1 MSQKA
6 IFICVKSSGSDLFF
20 YSLYTQP
27 FKLCKRSTVTDYHFY
42 PSLLVLFDRKSLLR
56 HVMSLHKREDCPFV
70 CPIEFCQKKFSI
82 HAILIRHMA
91 KVHKN
96 QNKASIQCNLCTK
109 VFHHDLL
116 LQDHVKKKHQ
126 IIPPPLM
133 PINDNKEENVF
144 LTSEKIDNKEEKVF
158 LTSEKIDNKEG
169 KVFHTSDKVELTEE
183 KRKIICDQCSRP
195 FSDTDLLNR

>member
-1 MSQKA
+1 
-6 IFICVKSSGSDLFF
+6 
-20 YSLYTQP
+20 
-27 FKLCKRSTVTDYHFY
+27 
-42 PSLLVLFDRKSLLR
+42 
-56 HVMSLHKREDCPFV
+56 
-70 CPIEFCQKKFSI
+70 
-82 HAILIRHMA
+82 
-91 KVHKN
+91 
-96 QNKASIQCNLCTK
+96 
-109 VFHHDLL
+109 
-116 LQDHVKKKHQ
+116 
-126 IIPPPLM
+126 M

>member
-1 MSQKA
+1 
-6 IFICVKSSGSDLFF
+6 
-20 YSLYTQP
+20 
-27 FKLCKRSTVTDYHFY
+27 
-42 PSLLVLFDRKSLLR
+42 
-56 HVMSLHKREDCPFV
+56 
-70 CPIEFCQKKFSI
+70 
-82 HAILIRHMA
+82 MA

-96 QNKASIQCNLCTK
+96 QNKASIQCNLCPK

-133 PINDNKEENVF
+133 PINDNKEEKVF
-144 LTSEKIDNKEEKVF
+144 FTSEKIDNKGEKVF
-158 LTSEKIDNKEG
+158 LTREKIDYQEEKVCLTSEKI
-169 KVFHTSDKVELTEE
+169 ELTEE

>member
-1 MSQKA
+1 
-6 IFICVKSSGSDLFF
+6 
-20 YSLYTQP
+20 
-27 FKLCKRSTVTDYHFY
+27 
-42 PSLLVLFDRKSLLR
+42 
-56 HVMSLHKREDCPFV
+56 
-70 CPIEFCQKKFSI
+70 
-82 HAILIRHMA
+82 MA

-96 QNKASIQCNLCTK
+96 QNKASIQCNLCPK

-133 PINDNKEENVF
+133 PINDNE
-144 LTSEKIDNKEEKVF
+144 NKEEKVF
-158 LTSEKIDNKEG
+158 LTSGKI
-169 KVFHTSDKVELTEE
+169 ELTEE